1 MRARYFA
8 SNYFAAGFFGQQQP
22 AFSGYFGAEHF
33 KANYFGAGFYG
44 PVTIISAGDIHASLD
59 VTEAADTLES
69 TATLSVP
76 IIFGG
81 VAVHRPKRIQ
91 RPQLE
96 PIHASLYAT
105 EIGDTLEAFV
115 TLGFDPVAM
124 DNDLLLVA
132 A

>member
-1 MRARYFA
+1 MANSWGVSWGSSWGSSWGTSA
-8 SNYFAAGFFGQQQP
+8 S
-22 AFSGYFGAEHF
+22 GAI
-33 KANYFGAGFYG
+33 
-44 PVTIISAGDIHASLD
+44 TCTLD

-76 IIFGG
+76 TIFGG
-81 VAVHRPKRIQ
+81 VAVHRPRRVQ

-124 DNDLLLVA
+124 DNDLLLIA